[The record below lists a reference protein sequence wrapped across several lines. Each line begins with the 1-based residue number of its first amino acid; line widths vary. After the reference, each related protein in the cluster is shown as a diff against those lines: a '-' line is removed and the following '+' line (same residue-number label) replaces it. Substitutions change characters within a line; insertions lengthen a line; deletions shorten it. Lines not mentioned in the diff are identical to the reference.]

1 MSKGTYVTIL
11 PFMLLCLL
19 MFYKNYTRRDIIFS
33 IVCAAGALLQ
43 LIYYLTNGAD
53 WVDKNGYSEMDYYHL
68 KLVIQSLIDVPN
80 HLVSVLTDKIDI
92 FNGISVLIIFI
103 FWIAVFILFQ
113 KEVVRKW
120 ILKEQIDKRVQLVFI
135 ALIYITA
142 QSLFLRITVLGVKP
156 VNVIHDDFWIFNNF
170 GIDNRHQVQIFI
182 VTAMLFVV
190 FMRWGEERRIWKYK
204 EAAIGIMLI
213 CIVLSQSRFQIKG
226 IGNDNYVAARTKLS
240 DLDAEVNLFKK
251 YETNDVLMIP
261 IQPNRP
267 DIGWRYVKNADTYC
281 FGNDINAW
289 NIPELPWKVQSI
301 PSEEPWT
308 GSLVLENYNINHECE
323 IYQVF
328 IQKQNLIKSSNYQIV
343 LYNTSGNEIYRQ
355 YQDNGKYQLITSF
368 TLDKPLSNVGSI
380 IILDGDGNRV
390 YIENSLYVITR
401 AGTQFLME

>member
-1 MSKGTYVTIL
+1 MQAVGGGVGKIL
-11 PFMLLCLL
+11 PH
-19 MFYKNYTRRDIIFS
+19 
-33 IVCAAGALLQ
+33 AAVK
-43 LIYYLTNGAD
+43 
-53 WVDKNGYSEMDYYHL
+53 VDVHQAGNHIAPGGVQN
-68 KLVIQSLIDVPN
+68 LVVPAGRSD
-80 HLVSVLTDKIDI
+80 LP
-92 FNGISVLIIFI
+92 
-103 FWIAVFILFQ
+103 AVGKYIPGEKALFQ
-113 KEVVRKW
+113 VEDLAV
-120 ILKEQIDKRVQLVFI
+120 
-135 ALIYITA
+135 
-142 QSLFLRITVLGVKP
+142 
-156 VNVIHDDFWIFNNF
+156 
-170 GIDNRHQVQIFI
+170 DN
-182 VTAMLFVV
+182 
-190 FMRWGEERRIWKYK
+190 
-204 EAAIGIMLI
+204 
-213 CIVLSQSRFQIKG
+213 S
-226 IGNDNYVAARTKLS
+226 
-240 DLDAEVNLFKK
+240 
-251 YETNDVLMIP
+251 
-261 IQPNRP
+261 
-267 DIGWRYVKNADTYC
+267 DTYC